1 MILTIL
7 AVMILATVALII
19 GGIKDDIDDDM
30 WFGFAA
36 ITGLVSVVLV
46 VVLGIMIG
54 HSVDYSLADER
65 IAIVQQKNEDVEK
78 AIKSMV
84 ENYLKHEGKTYEKMT
99 PSEAVAMA
107 VAYPELSSNELVKE
121 QIATYKSNREMI
133 LKYEQN
139 KVDKKVVDW
148 WIHF

>member
-7 AVMILATVALII
+7 IVMILATVALII
-19 GGIKDDIDDDM
+19 GGCKDDIDDDV

-36 ITGLVSVVLV
+36 ITGLASVVLII
-46 VVLGIMIG
+46 VLGIMIG

-84 ENYLKHEGKTYEKMT
+84 ENYLEHEGKTYEKMT

>member
-7 AVMILATVALII
+7 IVMILATVALII
-19 GGIKDDIDDDM
+19 ASTKDHYNDDVYI
-30 WFGFAA
+30 GAA
-36 ITGLVSVVLV
+36 IMT
-46 VVLGIMIG
+46 GIMSIVSAVGLCAMIG
-54 HSVDYSLADER
+54 ISVDYSLADER

-84 ENYLKHEGKTYEKMT
+84 ENYLEHEGKAYEKMT